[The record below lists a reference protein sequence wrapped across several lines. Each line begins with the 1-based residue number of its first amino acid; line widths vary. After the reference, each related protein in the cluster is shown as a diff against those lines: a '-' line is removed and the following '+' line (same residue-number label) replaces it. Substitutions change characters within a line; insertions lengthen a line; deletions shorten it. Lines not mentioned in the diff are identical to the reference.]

1 MVDGLHEAFVSEEV
15 WEQAQVKVAAQAKKY
30 EKVNRDKKEKIHLL
44 SGILKCPVCGAGMYG
59 NKVIKKRKDG
69 SNYKDFYYYGC
80 KHRNMIRGHKCD
92 YKKQVHAHSVV
103 DITRMPGWVRDHSV
117 MRMGIVLKETDT
129 LIGYCHI
136 DHRTEDMSAWLSIN
150 IGEKSA
156 RGKGIGTEVVQI
168 LLRYCFMVLGVYSV
182 HLDVLETNTPAIKC
196 YEKAG
201 FRISGRYRG
210 HCYYMRNH
218 YDWLHMDIL
227 YDEYLKIHV

>member
-1 MVDGLHEAFVSEEV
+1 MSDETTCVFIE
-15 WEQAQVKVAAQAKKY
+15 
-30 EKVNRDKKEKIHLL
+30 
-44 SGILKCPVCGAGMYG
+44 
-59 NKVIKKRKDG
+59 
-69 SNYKDFYYYGC
+69 
-80 KHRNMIRGHKCD
+80 
-92 YKKQVHAHSVV
+92 HAHSVV
-103 DITRMPGWVRDHSV
+103 DITRMPGWVNDHSV
-117 MRMGIVLKETDT
+117 MRMGIVQKKTDT

-150 IGEKSA
+150 IGEKAA

-227 YDEYLKIHV
+227 YEEDRKTLEP

>member
-1 MVDGLHEAFVSEEV
+1 MSDETTCVFIE
-15 WEQAQVKVAAQAKKY
+15 
-30 EKVNRDKKEKIHLL
+30 
-44 SGILKCPVCGAGMYG
+44 
-59 NKVIKKRKDG
+59 
-69 SNYKDFYYYGC
+69 
-80 KHRNMIRGHKCD
+80 
-92 YKKQVHAHSVV
+92 HAHSVV
-103 DITRMPGWVRDHSV
+103 DITRMPGWVNDHSV
-117 MRMGIVLKETDT
+117 MRMGIVQKKTDT

-150 IGEKSA
+150 IGEKAA

>member
-1 MVDGLHEAFVSEEV
+1 
-15 WEQAQVKVAAQAKKY
+15 
-30 EKVNRDKKEKIHLL
+30 
-44 SGILKCPVCGAGMYG
+44 
-59 NKVIKKRKDG
+59 
-69 SNYKDFYYYGC
+69 
-80 KHRNMIRGHKCD
+80 
-92 YKKQVHAHSVV
+92 
-103 DITRMPGWVRDHSV
+103 
-117 MRMGIVLKETDT
+117 
-129 LIGYCHI
+129 
-136 DHRTEDMSAWLSIN
+136 MSAWLSIN
-150 IGEKSA
+150 IGEKAA

-227 YDEYLKIHV
+227 YEEYRKTLEP